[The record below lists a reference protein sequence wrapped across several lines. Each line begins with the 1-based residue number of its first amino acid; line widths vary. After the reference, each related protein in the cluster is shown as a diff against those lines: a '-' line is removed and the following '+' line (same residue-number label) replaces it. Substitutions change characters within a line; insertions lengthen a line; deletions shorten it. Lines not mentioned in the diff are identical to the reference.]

1 MLEARGADRMFTF
14 AAAGDIGGTK
24 NSISTLT
31 RLGHSNASL
40 FLALGDLS
48 YGGTGSE
55 AAWCNLVIST
65 AGSQLPF
72 ELIAGSHEDNGPD
85 GLIDNFVQC
94 LPDRT
99 GGVQGLYG
107 KQYYFDYPLT
117 SPLVRFILISPG
129 LTFTNGGKYGYAVG

>member
-65 AGSQLPF
+65 AGSAHPF
-72 ELIAGSHEDNGPD
+72 QIIPRSHEANGPD
-85 GLIDNFVQC
+85 GLIYNFVQG
-94 LPDRT
+94 LPDRNR
-99 GGVQGLYG
+99 GVQRLYG
-107 KQYYFDYPLT
+107 EEY
-117 SPLVRFILISPG
+117 
-129 LTFTNGGKYGYAVG
+129 